1 MYMFLPTTILSYL
14 CLIFLSFLE
23 YNFVNRLSRLHNLCC
38 NNYPKFAKT
47 KLCSFTILTFTCFGI
62 FFVINHVISAH
73 SSETLS

>member
-1 MYMFLPTTILSYL
+1 MFLPTTILSYL

-38 NNYPKFAKT
+38 NNYPKFDKT

-62 FFVINHVISAH
+62 FFVINHVFSAY